1 MLAFATVGFALLLV
15 PFAFHLIQPRLDD
28 SAIKRVKDWTVSHE
42 RQIAAAVALLAGAFM
57 VITGTVR
64 VLS

>member
-1 MLAFATVGFALLLV
+1 MLVL
-15 PFAFHLIQPRLDD
+15 FAFHLVQPRLTD

-42 RQIAAAVALLAGAFM
+42 RQTAAAVTPPAGADM
-57 VITGTVR
+57 VITGTLR